1 MSRRR
6 RRERPESFSFDSFL
20 DVVANVCGIIIK
32 LILVAWAGARMY
44 QGPTVSK
51 PFVPEEVPA
60 AVAMAAEDKPDPL
73 EGELAREVDAVARL
87 EAQLARLLAEEEAG
101 VTKRGGG
108 CGCGVLCG

>member
-101 VTKRGGG
+101 RAAAM
-108 CGCGVLCG
+108 